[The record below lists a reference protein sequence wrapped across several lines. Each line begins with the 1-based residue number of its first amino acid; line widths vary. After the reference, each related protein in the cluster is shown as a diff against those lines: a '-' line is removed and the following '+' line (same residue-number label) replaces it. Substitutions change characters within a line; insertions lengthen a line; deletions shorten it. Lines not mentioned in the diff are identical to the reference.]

1 MNDMTTTDGSTTV
14 APSSR
19 RRRVRGKWAGAG
31 AAAAV
36 ALALSVTVLPGGGQ
50 IEITANEYS
59 FQDVPR
65 GLSAGEHR
73 FQLKNDGD
81 EAHEMVIIRLK
92 EGVGSVDEVLAL
104 PEEEAMANVDVV
116 GVAQAA
122 PGEKS
127 ATVRAKL
134 QAGEY
139 ALVCFIPTAGSGA
152 PHFAHGMTAA
162 FSVQ

>member
-19 RRRVRGKWAGAG
+19 RRRVRGTWAGAG

-81 EAHEMVIIRLK
+81 EAHEMVIIRFK

-127 ATVRAKL
+127 ATVGRRSRRGSTPWCASSRPP
-134 QAGEY
+134 AAER
-139 ALVCFIPTAGSGA
+139 PTL
-152 PHFAHGMTAA
+152 PTE
-162 FSVQ
+162 